1 MEIVPVVPEWL
12 TWLTACGAGV
22 LALAMLTRGLEA
34 LLDLD
39 IG

>member
-1 MEIVPVVPEWL
+1 MEIVPAVPEWL
-12 TWLTACGAGV
+12 TLSATCGAAV
-22 LALAMLTRGLEA
+22 LALAVLTRGLEA